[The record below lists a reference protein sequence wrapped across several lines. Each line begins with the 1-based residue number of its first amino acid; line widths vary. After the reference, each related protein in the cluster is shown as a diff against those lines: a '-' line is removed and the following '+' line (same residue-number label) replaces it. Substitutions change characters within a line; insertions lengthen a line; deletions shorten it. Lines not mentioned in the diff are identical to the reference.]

1 MTDVGT
7 ERSSVGWLPS
17 EFGRTDVSA
26 VVGGAAWVLAV
37 AVADLDAIQR
47 AVSLAVLVVVPLGM
61 GMAATPAFEGAAH
74 RWYTAAVLGQPVA
87 GLLVLASFL
96 LPSGGLGPALAAVPW
111 VAVTGA
117 LGVTAITRIRER
129 GLWPL
134 SETLIDA
141 GFAYAIVGAVALV
154 LHHLGITLWFDPVIV
169 FLTAIHFHFAG
180 FVLPVLTG
188 LAGRALG
195 DRVGLGPG
203 FRSLAAVVLLG
214 PAFIAVGISFSP
226 VVEVLAVGGFTVAV
240 GVLGGYIVLR
250 VAPGRPPAQRVLVSV
265 SALALPVSMVLA
277 LGYGIS
283 TFAGFGLR
291 IPIGTMVSLHGSL
304 NAYWFALVGAVGWR
318 LAVPRAARV
327 E

>member
-1 MTDVGT
+1 V
-7 ERSSVGWLPS
+7 R
-17 EFGRTDVSA
+17 
-26 VVGGAAWVLAV
+26 
-37 AVADLDAIQR
+37 
-47 AVSLAVLVVVPLGM
+47 
-61 GMAATPAFEGAAH
+61 
-74 RWYTAAVLGQPVA
+74 RWYTAAVVGQPVA

-96 LPSGGLGPALAAVPW
+96 LPSSGLWPALAAVPW
-111 VAVTGA
+111 VAATGA
-117 LGVTAITRIRER
+117 LGLAAVARVRAR

-141 GFAYAIVGAVALV
+141 GFAYSIVGAVALV
-154 LHHLGITLWFDPVIV
+154 LHHLGITFRFDPVIV

-195 DRVGLGPG
+195 DRAGRG
-203 FRSLAAVVLLG
+203 FRVLAAVVLLG

-226 VVEVLAVGGFTVAV
+226 LVEVLAVGGFTVAV

-250 VAPGRPPAQRVLVSV
+250 VAPARPALQRLLVSV

-277 LGYGIS
+277 LGYGVS
-283 TFAGFGLR
+283 TFTELGLR

-318 LAVPRAARV
+318 LAVPRAAQV
-327 E
+327 A